1 MIATTS
7 TKLMTA
13 EEFFE
18 WANRPENSATLYE
31 LVDGEIVEMPSPGE
45 RHGTVC
51 ANIAFE
57 LGLYIRKRKA
67 GQVLTNDTGL
77 VVRRNPD
84 TVRGPDVTLFL
95 EKRSMDQLESGHLK
109 RVPDLIVEVLSPS
122 DSFGQTLRRVDQYLA
137 LGVPMIWVLEP
148 EELCVHQFRLNELR
162 KRFDMTDIITGNGVL
177 PDIECRVA
185 DFFTLP
191 GDEPTRMP
199 S

>member
-1 MIATTS
+1 MTVATQSS
-7 TKLMTA
+7 TMTA

-18 WANRPENSATLYE
+18 WANRPENSSTLYE

-51 ANIAFE
+51 WLVSYYLCSYVF
-57 LGLYIRKRKA
+57 KRRA

-95 EKRSMDQLESGHLK
+95 EKRSMDQLSPGHLQ
-109 RVPDLIVEVLSPS
+109 RVPNLLVEVLSPS
-122 DSFGQTLRRVDQYLA
+122 DTFSQTLRRVDQYLE

-148 EELCVHQFRLNELR
+148 EERCVHQFRLDELR
-162 KRFDMTDIITGNGVL
+162 KRFDIGDTITGNGVL
-177 PDIECRVA
+177 PDYECRVA